1 LISEIENK
9 GLFTYIWKDND
20 PNSDQYQVQRYEMLC
35 YVIILLFPT
44 HKQKLKCTSTKWQKE
59 VRGNT
64 LIERTHSVRN
74 CSPTHWVTAPLFFL
88 FCSHC
93 DSPVTTIILFSY
105 PFAPP
110 VILLSCFHSN
120 NLLFY
125 LCTYSLFLLLIYYL
139 VGLNKTWK
147 VIFCINNTSLTL
159 HCFVSI
165 SVKFMGPLCSP
176 PVFVV
181 NIVLSLLHLIHF
193 ACTIH
198 IFFYIIYA

>member
-1 LISEIENK
+1 MIPTQINIRFRVMRCYAS
-9 GLFTYIWKDND
+9 
-20 PNSDQYQVQRYEMLC
+20 MLL
-35 YVIILLFPT
+35 LLFPS

-125 LCTYSLFLLLIYYL
+125 LCTYSL
-139 VGLNKTWK
+139 
-147 VIFCINNTSLTL
+147 TL
-159 HCFVSI
+159 
-165 SVKFMGPLCSP
+165 SP
-176 PVFVV
+176 T
-181 NIVLSLLHLIHF
+181 NILSSRIKQDLESDLLH
-193 ACTIH
+193 
-198 IFFYIIYA
+198 